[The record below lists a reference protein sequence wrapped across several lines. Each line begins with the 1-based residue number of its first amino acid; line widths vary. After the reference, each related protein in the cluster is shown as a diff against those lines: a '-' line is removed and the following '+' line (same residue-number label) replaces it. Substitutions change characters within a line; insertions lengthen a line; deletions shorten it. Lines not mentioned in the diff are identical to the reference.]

1 MIRILFMLLLFT
13 CAWNPLMAQQ
23 FNGGLMGG
31 LAATTVAGDAYA
43 GFNKIGLYGG
53 GFVNLE
59 ISETSLIQM
68 ELAYFQKGARFNEDP
83 DMPDKLAYILRLHY
97 VELPLLFQYRMAE
110 FRLEAGLSADFLV
123 SVSEELDY
131 LEQETDH
138 WKRTAFNSI
147 LGIKYDLNDRL
158 TASLRSVNSINSIRK
173 DQVTG
178 NVRRYSQKNYGAFND
193 AFLLSIYYQF

>member
-1 MIRILFMLLLFT
+1 MNRILFTLLLFT
-13 CAWNPLMAQQ
+13 CAWNPLKAQQ
-23 FNGGLMGG
+23 FNGGVMGG

-43 GFNKIGLYGG
+43 GFNKVGLYGG
-53 GFVNLE
+53 GYVNLE
-59 ISETSLIQM
+59 LSETTLVQM

-97 VELPLLFQYRMAE
+97 VELPLLLQYRLAE

-123 SVSEELDY
+123 SAYEELDY

-138 WKRTAFNSI
+138 WKRAAFNSV
-147 LGIKYDLNDRL
+147 LGIKYELSDRL
-158 TASLRSVNSINSIRK
+158 TASVRSINSINSIRK

-178 NVRRYSQKNYGAFND
+178 NVRRYSRKNYGAFND